1 MSQPPRG
8 SPPPRPA
15 GSPPPRPAGAPP
27 PRPAGSP
34 PPRPAGAPP
43 PRPAGAPPP
52 RPAGPPPSRPDAGAA
67 SGGGLPPRPTGAP
80 PPRPQGSPP
89 PRPNAPP
96 PKPSESPPVAAQ
108 AAPPKPVEAPPRPIA
123 SPPKPV
129 EAPPKESPPKPSAPP
144 PLGPN
149 ESPPKPVI
157 RPPPGAPP
165 PSNVVRAAGPIAPPP
180 GMPPT
185 TIAPPAGPPPPKAG
199 SPIKPPSG
207 APPVKPPPGAPP
219 IKPPPGAPPVTAAGG
234 IPGPPSGPPPGP
246 PGPPKGAPPSPPKG
260 APPPPPNEPSP
271 IEQTALEDMAA
282 AAPATRTLVKKGR
295 LHFKLFEARGLCRPN
310 VKKDDKKPFKADIY
324 CKLKVGAKSK
334 QSKEAKS
341 KTWKKSGQDV
351 GFQEET
357 LWLNLDHPE
366 TMLAPDNDFYV
377 TVELWDENMIA
388 DELLGSCDVSLLRFM
403 DGKSHRETIPL
414 THLKTRLPAGQVDI
428 EFTLD
433 IATAG
438 MLSIVVME
446 GRNLKNMELIGK
458 QDPYCKFEHGG
469 LSKRTKTIDKGGTNP
484 YFGEEQLC
492 FWITAESWVNDMV
505 VHLFDQDV
513 GSDDLIGDGSF
524 SVLKPMQVGGQ
535 TDTIIPLVNGG
546 KPAGQLVVKLQFY
559 PAGHLTLQCIAGRK
573 LRDVDTVGRQDPHV
587 KFSLEGACIH
597 TVMRTKVD
605 NDGGKEPEWNETFE
619 FDVVDQF
626 SMEIQVWD
634 HDSMGD
640 DDLIGEMHLSLLPIF
655 RYGFLDEWYP
665 LQFKGKFG
673 SMQKAGELHL
683 ELAFVGP
690 DGIGFPQH
698 QPGMDTF
705 DHRERVTKA
714 TAHLGGAQNALQAR
728 KQSAIQP
735 PTAIEIVQQAKT
747 YVAADNKS
755 EFSEDDILR
764 AFKFIDLDKNA
775 FIGAA
780 EIRHILICMGELIT
794 DAEVDEMVRMVDRDG
809 DGQVSFEEFRK
820 MVVHPDPGSADFG
833 KEEEERSVVEVNKHV
848 DIVTDDDRKR
858 EMDIKMQKK
867 ALLDRF
873 IGDNNINLDMLR
885 RVFGRFKKSDKPGA
899 SFEDFVTLF
908 EVEPTGEYRKL
919 HALYAGD
926 KLADMQELL
935 LGMANLLEIDK
946 TMKAQFCFEIFDD
959 DHNGFITEDE
969 LVNILRAT
977 HMTTAANVQMKAQ
990 TVLKQAD
997 ADGDHKINLE
1007 EFHVMAKKFPNLIFP
1022 HIVAAKE

>member
-108 AAPPKPVEAPPRPIA
+108 AAPPKPVEVPPRPIA

-165 PSNVVRAAGPIAPPP
+165 PSNVVGAAGPIAPPP

-199 SPIKPPSG
+199 SSIKPPSG

-271 IEQTALEDMAA
+271 IEQTALEDT

-295 LHFKLFEARGLCRPN
+295 LHFKLLEARGLCRPN

-388 DELLGSCDVSLLRFM
+388 DELLGSCDVSLLRVM

-714 TAHLGGAQNALQAR
+714 TAHLGGAQDALQAR

-833 KEEEERSVVEVNKHV
+833 KEEEERSVVEVNKRV